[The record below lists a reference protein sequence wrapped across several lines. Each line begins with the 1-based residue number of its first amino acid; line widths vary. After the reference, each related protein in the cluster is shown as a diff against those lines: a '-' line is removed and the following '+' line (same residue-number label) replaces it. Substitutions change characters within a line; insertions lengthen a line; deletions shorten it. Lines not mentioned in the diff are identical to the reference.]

1 MLLGDV
7 LLLRVAVVPDLVRL
21 DRYERRAWSR
31 QKRAIRAFLNIKM
44 LQRLGTSALASG
56 RDATSDRNLAN
67 KDLANKDLA
76 NKDLANKDDSFR
88 SARLEY

>member
-1 MLLGDV
+1 
-7 LLLRVAVVPDLVRL
+7 
-21 DRYERRAWSR
+21 
-31 QKRAIRAFLNIKM
+31 M